1 MGEIV
6 GILLAAGRGSR
17 FDPSGRRSKLLEPA
31 PTGRHGG
38 KPLAEAAARNLRDA
52 LEEVVAIVRPADN
65 AAQRRLHDALADA
78 GCRLVVNERADEGI
92 GTSLA
97 CGVVATA
104 HAAGWVVALADMPA
118 IEPGS
123 IRAVAQAL
131 RDGHETAA
139 PFFGD
144 RRGHP
149 VGFARALYAPL
160 AALRGDEGARALL
173 ITHPPHRIDVADRGV
188 LLDFDT
194 AAGLA
199 RA

>member
-1 MGEIV
+1 
-6 GILLAAGRGSR
+6 
-17 FDPSGRRSKLLEPA
+17 
-31 PTGRHGG
+31 
-38 KPLAEAAARNLRDA
+38 
-52 LEEVVAIVRPADN
+52 
-65 AAQRRLHDALADA
+65 
-78 GCRLVVNERADEGI
+78 
-92 GTSLA
+92 
-97 CGVVATA
+97 
-104 HAAGWVVALADMPA
+104 
-118 IEPGS
+118 
-123 IRAVAQAL
+123 VAQAL

-149 VGFARALYAPL
+149 VGFTRALYAPL